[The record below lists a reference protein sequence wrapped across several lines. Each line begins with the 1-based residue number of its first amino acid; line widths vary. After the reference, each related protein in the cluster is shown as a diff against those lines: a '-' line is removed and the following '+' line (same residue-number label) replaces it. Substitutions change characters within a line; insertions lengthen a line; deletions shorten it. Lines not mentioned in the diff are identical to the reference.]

1 MASRQR
7 FGLAD
12 LIGITIA
19 LTGLSIWAG
28 FPNQLA
34 DMKFMALGVG
44 GAVVIPIAAL
54 RIYRYSKSPQG
65 RYRLS
70 LFWLM
75 QTAAAVF
82 ILWTVLSLALSDA
95 PWQNGAAG
103 ALGRNVGAFALIAAV
118 GLFMAS
124 ATLAPW
130 EIRRTINYVL
140 AIAAVEVFAGL
151 LQFLGFPLTTG
162 LPTPA
167 GEVVG
172 TLGLPEVATAYY
184 ALLILLLLGR
194 VFGAGESAF
203 QRSAGSILSIVLII
217 FMVRLGSLPGQIAL
231 IVGIGVITYIYVFN
245 KFTFDRWRRLGV
257 SLGGLVVGWVV
268 SGALILWALPKLITP
283 AQETQLDLLEYWST
297 GWNTIAGLPIF
308 GTGPDSL
315 RRYAGE
321 FQSDSLVG
329 LLGAEVKTDDAR
341 NIFLTLGANL
351 GVIAMLCAIVIVI
364 GSAVLAIRRA
374 MLGFG
379 DSSPAHFSPADSN
392 SGDSVAVLNSV
403 SLLASVTAGLVAFIT
418 VSLLSI
424 MSLAT
429 LSLGLCVA
437 GLALSLSLPRDEKI
451 EIELSKSER
460 AMQTA
465 RRKQLGKDHLEEK
478 RKPIEPS
485 QIIATVVGVV
495 LVVVFLAVGRG
506 YLDAAGLGS
515 ARLDPVAAREVM
527 TNPLSPCDVRNS
539 IARATISGL
548 PNADA
553 IEPVRAAVELDPR
566 CGFLIHFQSELAINT
581 ADWELAAESTEQG
594 IEFDPLLPAAW
605 VLRGYYFLGVGDT
618 AGAQEALAAGE
629 AAAAL
634 TGQDEAAASQ
644 LASLKDRIAS
654 MAP

>member
-1 MASRQR
+1 
-7 FGLAD
+7 
-12 LIGITIA
+12 
-19 LTGLSIWAG
+19 
-28 FPNQLA
+28 
-34 DMKFMALGVG
+34 
-44 GAVVIPIAAL
+44 
-54 RIYRYSKSPQG
+54 
-65 RYRLS
+65 
-70 LFWLM
+70 
-75 QTAAAVF
+75 
-82 ILWTVLSLALSDA
+82 
-95 PWQNGAAG
+95 
-103 ALGRNVGAFALIAAV
+103 
-118 GLFMAS
+118 MAS

-140 AIAAVEVFAGL
+140 VIAAVEVFAGA
-151 LQFLGFPLTTG
+151 LQILGFPLTTG

-203 QRSAGSILSIVLII
+203 QRSAGSILSIVLVV
-217 FMVRLGSLPGQIAL
+217 FMVRLGTLPGQIAL
-231 IVGIGVITYIYVFN
+231 IAGIGVITYIYVFN
-245 KFTFDRWRRLGV
+245 KVSFDRWRRLGV
-257 SLGGLVVGWVV
+257 ALGGLVVGWVV

-297 GWNTIAGLPIF
+297 GWNTIAGLPVF

-315 RRYAGE
+315 RRFAGE
-321 FQSDSLVG
+321 FQSESLVA

-351 GVIAMLCAIVIVI
+351 GVIAMLCAVVILV

-374 MLGFG
+374 MIGFG
-379 DSSPAHFSPADSN
+379 DSSELDSS
-392 SGDSVAVLNSV
+392 SGDSVA
-403 SLLASVTAGLVAFIT
+403 LLASVTAALVAFIT
-418 VSLLSI
+418 LSFLSI

-437 GLALSLSLPRDEKI
+437 GLALSLSLPREEKM

-478 RKPIEPS
+478 REPIEPS
-485 QIIATVVGVV
+485 QIIATLVGVV
-495 LVVVFLAVGRG
+495 LVVAFLAVGRG

-515 ARLDPVAAREVM
+515 ARLDPVAAKEVM
-527 TNPLSPCDVRNS
+527 TNPLAPCDVRNS
-539 IARATISGL
+539 IARATIAGL

-581 ADWELAAESTEQG
+581 ADWELAAESTGQG
-594 IEFDPLLPAAW
+594 IEYDRLLPAAW

-618 AGAQEALAAGE
+618 ASAQEALAAGE

-644 LASLKDRIAS
+644 LASLKDRISS